1 MSSYDGLALDAP
13 RIRRRATASSRLL
26 AAVRTAAVVVAWT
39 AAAGLFVVGAVV
51 GGPGM
56 LVSTLGLLALLVG
69 FGVTALASAS
79 ADRTAAR
86 TLAEQL
92 DGASWQGVHLDG
104 AHRGG
109 VDL

>member
-26 AAVRTAAVVVAWT
+26 SAV
-39 AAAGLFVVGAVV
+39 
-51 GGPGM
+51 
-56 LVSTLGLLALLVG
+56 
-69 FGVTALASAS
+69 
-79 ADRTAAR
+79 RTAAR